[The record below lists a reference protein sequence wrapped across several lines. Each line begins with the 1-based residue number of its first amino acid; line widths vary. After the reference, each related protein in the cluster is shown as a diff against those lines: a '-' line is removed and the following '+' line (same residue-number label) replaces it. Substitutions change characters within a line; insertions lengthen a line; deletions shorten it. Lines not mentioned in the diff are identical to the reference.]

1 MYWQQ
6 IGSEKKSLK
15 KLPVS
20 AKAVLVT
27 KDGKILL
34 MRKSSGIVDLPG
46 GKVEDGEGLFETLY
60 REVKEETGLKVN
72 SFDFVASW
80 VKHHAVLGDRLVV
93 VFEGVLKKKA
103 KNLSVK
109 MSKEHG
115 WCDYVKP
122 EIIDEIGDMP
132 PGYGNAILIC
142 AGRHQTR
149 SAKRKA
155 KKLAQSSG
163 AVNKKKASA

>member
-1 MYWQQ
+1 MYWRQ
-6 IGSEKKSLK
+6 IGSEKKTLK

-46 GKVEDGEGLFETLY
+46 GKVEDGEDLFETLY
-60 REVKEETGLKVN
+60 REVKEETGLKVKR
-72 SFDFVASW
+72 FDFVASW

-103 KNLSVK
+103 KNLPVK
-109 MSKEHG
+109 MSNEHG

-122 EIIDEIGDMP
+122 EVVDEIGDMP

-149 SAKRKA
+149 TTERKA
-155 KKLAQSSG
+155 RKIAK
-163 AVNKKKASA
+163 AVRAENKKKASA